1 VTINQTYIA
10 GVRYGGGHCCRCPF
24 LGLQQQMVI
33 NDTAELADTEVG
45 LTSLKGELA
54 TLAIGTDEVRCASK
68 RHPTIL
74 L

>member
-1 VTINQTYIA
+1 
-10 GVRYGGGHCCRCPF
+10 
-24 LGLQQQMVI
+24 MVI